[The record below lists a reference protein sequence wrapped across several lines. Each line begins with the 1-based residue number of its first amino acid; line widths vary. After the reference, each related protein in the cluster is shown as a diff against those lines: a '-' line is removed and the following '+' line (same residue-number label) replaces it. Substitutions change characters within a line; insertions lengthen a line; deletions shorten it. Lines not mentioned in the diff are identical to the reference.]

1 MVKFN
6 TLRFWPLLI
15 SAITPWKNLFLD
27 LSKTSTTY
35 FLKKGVHVKSTELSV
50 IGQWHSF
57 TYTHSI
63 AIERILFQY
72 YLLHLKD
79 EPSKF
84 RRNFMFY
91 QSITSKKKKLV
102 FTRIV
107 LLHFLICVFKKGTEV
122 LHLLK
127 YVVTI
132 DSSGQNLSVF
142 LYKKDKGDSIMGW
155 SKKRQNSA
163 NLKIP
168 HYYEKWF
175 RAGRI
180 TYSMVGETG
189 ETKMAPK

>member
-35 FLKKGVHVKSTELSV
+35 FLKKGVHVKSTERSV
-50 IGQWHSF
+50 IGQLNSF

-91 QSITSKKKKLV
+91 QSITSKKKISIYTHRLV
-102 FTRIV
+102 TLSHMCFQKRNWGIASFKIRCNDWFVWAELISVSLQERQGRFYNGFREGRLRVKQKTTKFSQFKNPT
-107 LLHFLICVFKKGTEV
+107 LLRK
-122 LHLLK
+122 
-127 YVVTI
+127 VV
-132 DSSGQNLSVF
+132 
-142 LYKKDKGDSIMGW
+142 
-155 SKKRQNSA
+155 
-163 NLKIP
+163 
-168 HYYEKWF
+168 
-175 RAGRI
+175 
-180 TYSMVGETG
+180 
-189 ETKMAPK
+189 